1 MKNKKLLN
9 YFKNFTP
16 FIGIGGVLV
25 VVGFLIYWYSF
36 EIWAIGTPIL
46 VVGLVLAVVG
56 MVMGVNDANYLAYF
70 TEKVDKAAENYPHE
84 NAPDNTFDE
93 FILEGNKLGRLDK
106 SQKPRSEKFVRTNI
120 FFSKKTLEVDTY
132 SVDLTEDSLETAKYE
147 FPLGSVT
154 ASVEEKETRVRGNLK
169 KLSYMTVASGDEKV
183 TFPVRYND
191 IGVDQLVE
199 RINDAKK
206 HL

>member
-25 VVGFLIYWYSF
+25 VAGFLIDYYAY
-36 EIWAIGTPIL
+36 EIWMLGIPIL
-46 VVGLVLAVVG
+46 VVGLALAVLG
-56 MVMGVNDANYLAYF
+56 MVMSVSDANYLVYF
-70 TEKVDKAAENYPHE
+70 TDKCDKAAENYPHE

-93 FILEGNKLGRLDK
+93 FIFDGNRFGRLDK
-106 SQKPRSEKFVRTNI
+106 SQKPRSEKFVRTNV
-120 FFSKKTLEVDTY
+120 FFSKKTLEIDTY
-132 SVDLTEDSLETAKYE
+132 SVDLTEDSLETARHE
-147 FPLGSVT
+147 FPLESVT
-154 ASVEEKETRVRGNLK
+154 ASVEEKEARVRGNLK
-169 KLSYMTVASGDEKV
+169 KLSFMTVASGDEKV

-206 HL
+206 RL

>member
-16 FIGIGGVLV
+16 FVGIGAVLV
-25 VVGFLIYWYSF
+25 VVGFLIYWYSI

-46 VVGLVLAVVG
+46 VVGLVLAVLG
-56 MVMGVNDANYLAYF
+56 LVMGVSDANYLAYF
-70 TEKVDKAAENYPHE
+70 TDKCEKAAENYPHE
-84 NAPDNTFDE
+84 NAPDNSFAEFVFD
-93 FILEGNKLGRLDK
+93 GNSYGRLDK
-106 SQKPRSEKFVRTNI
+106 AQKPCSELFVRTDI
-120 FFSKKTLEVDTY
+120 FFSKKTVEVDTY
-132 SVDLTEDSLETAKYE
+132 RVNLTEDSIETGKVE
-147 FPLGSVT
+147 FPLESVE
-154 ASVEEKETRVRGNLK
+154 ASVEEKEIRVAGNLK
-169 KLSYMTVASGDEKV
+169 KISLMTITAGDEKV

-206 HL
+206 HM

>member
-70 TEKVDKAAENYPHE
+70 TEKVDRAAENYPHE

-93 FILEGNKLGRLDK
+93 FIFDGNKFGRLDK

-147 FPLGSVT
+147 FPLESVT

-169 KLSYMTVASGDEKV
+169 KLSFMTVASGDEKI